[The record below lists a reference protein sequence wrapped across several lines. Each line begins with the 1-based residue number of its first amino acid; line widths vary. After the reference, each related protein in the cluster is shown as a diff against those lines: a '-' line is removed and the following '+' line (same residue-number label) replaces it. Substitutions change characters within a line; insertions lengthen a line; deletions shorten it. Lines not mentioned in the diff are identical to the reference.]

1 MILNQEYNFIQI
13 ETFAQAND
21 YDLEELGN
29 GVVGES
35 FIVLRNNKIDITISF
50 MLIGASSKN
59 YFYKCIYT
67 DLK

>member
-1 MILNQEYNFIQI
+1 MVLNQEYNFTQI
-13 ETFAQAND
+13 KEFSNKED

-29 GVVGES
+29 GVIGET

-50 MLIGASSKN
+50 LLTGASSKN
-59 YFYKCIYT
+59 YFYKCIYN